1 MNARRFPSSTPASPV
16 TSKCSRRLSTM
27 SFDTARYSTT
37 RFLIFRSFENCPQL
51 DCPAADL
58 RLTIKADII
67 GVKIIDN
74 FVDIIMDKPAMDK
87 PAERGGLK
95 KGLTNYGDEGFSL
108 FLRKA
113 FIKGAGYTDDALS
126 RPIVAIANTGSA
138 YTPCHGN
145 APQLVEAVKRGVML
159 AGGLPVEFP
168 TISIAESFSH
178 PTSMYLRNLM
188 SMDTEEMIRAQPMD
202 AVVLIG
208 GCDKTVPAQLMGAA
222 AAGVPAIQLVTG
234 AMLTGSHRGE
244 RVGACTDCRRFW
256 ASFRGDQID
265 AVEIDAVNN
274 QLVATVGTCS
284 VMGTAST
291 MACIAEAM
299 GIMLPGGASPPAVS
313 ADRIRI
319 AERTGAQAVAMIG
332 ANLTPAK
339 ILTPKAIENALR
351 VLLAIGGST
360 NGIIHLTAI
369 AGRLGIRIDLEQL
382 DRMARET
389 PVLVDLKPSGQH
401 YMEDLH
407 KAGGLTTVMREI
419 KGLLHLDAL
428 TVTGRTLGE
437 ELDLAP
443 ASFPQDVVR
452 PFDRPIFPQGGIAVL
467 RGNLAPGGAI
477 IKQSAASASLMEQ
490 EGRAVVFEDAEDLA
504 RRIDDPELDVEAHD
518 VLVLKRIGPV
528 GAPGMPE
535 AGYIPIPR
543 KLGRQGVKDMVRI
556 SDGRM
561 SGTAAGTVV
570 LHVTPE
576 AAIGGPLA
584 IVRTGDRIRLSVAK
598 RSIELLVSDDEI
610 AARLAALPPREA
622 EPDARGYRKL
632 FLTTITQADEGCDFD
647 FLKAARTV
655 AIVPGNQP

>member
-1 MNARRFPSSTPASPV
+1 MSEAEKASG
-16 TSKCSRRLSTM
+16 
-27 SFDTARYSTT
+27 
-37 RFLIFRSFENCPQL
+37 
-51 DCPAADL
+51 L
-58 RLTIKADII
+58 RQ
-67 GVKIIDN
+67 
-74 FVDIIMDKPAMDK
+74 
-87 PAERGGLK
+87 
-95 KGLTNYGDEGFSL
+95 GLTNYGDEGFSL

-138 YTPCHGN
+138 YNPCHGN
-145 APQLVEAVKRGVML
+145 APQLIEAVKRGVML

-265 AVEIDAVNN
+265 AAEIDAVNN

-291 MACIAEAM
+291 MACIAEAL
-299 GIMLPGGASPPAVS
+299 GIMLPGGASPPAVT

-319 AERTGAQAVAMIG
+319 AERTGAQAVKMIG
-332 ANLTPAK
+332 QGLSPEK

-369 AGRLGIRIDLEQL
+369 AGRLGIRIDLGRL

-407 KAGGLTTVMREI
+407 RAGGLATVMREM

-437 ELDLAP
+437 ELDAAP
-443 ASFPQDVVR
+443 AGFAQDVVR

-477 IKQSAASASLMEQ
+477 IKQSAASAALMEH
-490 EGRAVVFEDAEDLA
+490 EGRAVVFENAEDLA
-504 RRIDDPELDVEAHD
+504 RRIDDPDLDVEAHD
-518 VLVLKRIGPV
+518 VLVLKQIGPV

-561 SGTAAGTVV
+561 SGTASGTVV

-584 IVRTGDRIRLSVAK
+584 IVRTGDRIRLSVAD
-598 RSIELLVSDDEI
+598 RSIELKLSAQEI
-610 AARLAALPPREA
+610 AARLAALPERRVDPNE
-622 EPDARGYRKL
+622 RGYRKL
-632 FLTTITQADEGCDFD
+632 FLTTITQADHGCDFD
-647 FLKAARTV
+647 FLQAPQTV
-655 AIVPGNQP
+655 ATVPGSGQKARSDMRSDT

>member
-1 MNARRFPSSTPASPV
+1 
-16 TSKCSRRLSTM
+16 M
-27 SFDTARYSTT
+27 S
-37 RFLIFRSFENCPQL
+37 EKQKG
-51 DCPAADL
+51 L
-58 RLTIKADII
+58 R
-67 GVKIIDN
+67 
-74 FVDIIMDKPAMDK
+74 
-87 PAERGGLK
+87 

-138 YTPCHGN
+138 YNPCHGN
-145 APQLVEAVKRGVML
+145 APQLLEAVKRGVML

-202 AVVLIG
+202 SVVLIG

-222 AAGVPAIQLVTG
+222 AAGIPAIQLVTG
-234 AMLTGSHRGE
+234 AMLTGSHKGE

-265 AVEIDAVNN
+265 AAEIDAVNN

-291 MACIAEAM
+291 MACIAEALGM
-299 GIMLPGGASPPAVS
+299 MLPGGASAPAVT
-313 ADRIRI
+313 ADRIRV

-332 ANLTPAK
+332 KDLSPAK

-351 VLLAIGGST
+351 VLLAVGGST

-369 AGRLGIRIDLEQL
+369 AGRLGIRIDLAQL

-407 KAGGLTTVMREI
+407 RAGGLTTVMREM

-428 TVTGRTLGE
+428 TITGRTLGE
-437 ELDLAP
+437 ELDAQP

-477 IKQSAASASLMEQ
+477 IKQSAASANLMEH

-504 RRIDDPELDVEAHD
+504 RRIDDPELEVEAHD

-561 SGTAAGTVV
+561 SGTASGTVV

-576 AAIGGPLA
+576 AAIGGPLG
-584 IVRTGDRIRLSVAK
+584 IVETGDRIRLSVNE
-598 RSIELLVSDDEI
+598 RSIQLMISDEEI
-610 AARLAALPPREA
+610 AARLAALPARQVDPA
-622 EPDARGYRKL
+622 ERGYRKL

-647 FLKAARTV
+647 FLQATTITAT
-655 AIVPGNQP
+655 VPGTKP